1 MSELLNKNFVDFTG
15 GLNFTDSE
23 LNMRD
28 NYLVEARNVELV
40 YDSTIKKRN
49 GFKLVKS
56 LWSGPNSWQGN
67 TNILKDVRKAWV
79 WMSTGEV
86 GYVSKDS
93 ASMNTAISITQSDGT
108 TKTIYSERVPSQVYP
123 MAGDL
128 CYLDFGMTT
137 PYNDS
142 KGNQVVVVA
151 SVPSEEINEIFYFQL
166 HVIIVTNLGRVLSLD
181 DENNIEVIWDDA
193 IAKLNKSNIWNYPY
207 ERVFGAA
214 AGNLFILSN
223 GHDKPLQVNL
233 YPASETEYKCHYLLD
248 PATGSIEKTPKIYK
262 CRMVNHYLCASVMDS
277 NNIYISAK
285 DQPGLWSD
293 ANQTAEST
301 DQGALVMDIA
311 NVVGMPNQNVVDLA
325 TYKNLLCVITD
336 YHIVLLELDNYTE
349 STAWD
354 ETSGTN
360 VTKRNHTPQVN
371 MVVDNAGCATVGS
384 VQSTMKTLVFL
395 SVNGINNL
403 ERNAVSQNFIPVSL
417 SEKILPYIKTKLTDQ
432 VLADGVHSFVDRQ
445 KYVYGVK
452 FADDEVLCMS
462 FHPNITDPCYWI
474 WDNVK
479 QHSFTN
485 NVHGRLLAA
494 DKYGIYI
501 YSDDSEM
508 LSKDDFMVPETG
520 TVGKGT
526 FLMDV
531 ETPWLHFG
539 KPNNVKTMDYINV
552 VTDGTA
558 KFTVQATCDMVD
570 EWQLSIDMVGG
581 SLEGYGSG
589 DNPYYGGSLRSGTE
603 ELCDFPQVFM
613 YAKFRFSSVDEKPLR
628 IIRYGSFY
636 KIGGIRR

>member
-28 NYLVEARNVELV
+28 TYLVEARNVELV

-49 GFKLVKS
+49 GFKLVKNLTS
-56 LWSGPNSWQGN
+56 NL
-67 TNILKDVRKAWV
+67 AE
-79 WMSTGEV
+79 GE
-86 GYVSKDS
+86 S
-93 ASMNTAISITQSDGT
+93 IS
-108 TKTIYSERVPSQVYP
+108 
-123 MAGDL
+123 
-128 CYLDFGMTT
+128 
-137 PYNDS
+137 
-142 KGNQVVVVA
+142 
-151 SVPSEEINEIFYFQL
+151 EIFYFQL
-166 HVIIVTNLGRVLSLD
+166 HVIIVTDKGRVLTLD
-181 DENNIEVIWDDA
+181 DENNIAVIWDTD
-193 IAKLNKSNIWNYPY
+193 IATANKTTIWGHPA
-207 ERVFGAA
+207 ERVFGTA

-223 GHDKPLQVNL
+223 GYDKPLQVNL
-233 YPASETEYKCHYLLD
+233 YPASETESKCHYLLD
-248 PATGSIEKTPKIYK
+248 PANGSNAKVPVIYK

-311 NVVGMPNQNVVDLA
+311 NIVGMPNQNVVDLA

-336 YHIVLLELDNYTE
+336 YHIVLMELDNYTE

-354 ETSGTN
+354 EASSAN

-403 ERNAVSQNFIPVSL
+403 ERNSVSQNFIPVSL

-474 WDNVK
+474 WDNIRY
-479 QHSFTN
+479 HSFTN

-501 YSDDSEM
+501 YSDDSEGICSDDYIDNTRQA
-508 LSKDDFMVPETG
+508 LSG
-520 TVGKGT
+520 N

-628 IIRYGSFY
+628 IIRYGAFY

>member
-15 GLNFTDSE
+15 GLNYTDSE
-23 LNMRD
+23 LNMKD
-28 NYLVEARNVELV
+28 TYLVEARNVELV

-56 LWSGPNSWQGN
+56 LWSGSNRYN
-67 TNILKDVRKAWV
+67 TGILWDKRIKIAFL
-79 WMSTGEV
+79 STGEV
-86 GYVSKDS
+86 ATSTTGYGPWDILNPIGSTNRLARITPWDEDNLPEIGAKALVSLNPNTEYKDS
-93 ASMNTAISITQSDGT
+93 NGNTVTVIHS
-108 TKTIYSERVPSQVYP
+108 Y
-123 MAGDL
+123 
-128 CYLDFGMTT
+128 
-137 PYNDS
+137 
-142 KGNQVVVVA
+142 
-151 SVPSEEINEIFYFQL
+151 INETVQEIFYFQL
-166 HVIIVTNLGRVLSLD
+166 HVILVTITGRVLTLND
-181 DENNIEVIWDDA
+181 DNQVEVIWDDT
-193 IAKLNKSNIWNYPY
+193 IAKANKTNIWTHPY
-207 ERVFGAA
+207 ERVFGTA

-223 GHDKPLQVNL
+223 GYDKPLQVNL
-233 YPASETEYKCHYLLD
+233 YPASKSEYKCHYLVD
-248 PATGSIEKTPKIYK
+248 PATGSNAKVPVIYK
-262 CRMVNHYLCASVMDS
+262 CRMVNHYLCASILDS

-311 NVVGMPNQNVVDLA
+311 NIVGVPNQNVVDLA

-349 STAWD
+349 STAWNN
-354 ETSGTN
+354 TSNTN

-417 SEKILPYIKTKLTDQ
+417 SEKILPYIKTKLTEQ

-462 FHPNITDPCYWI
+462 FHPNISNPCYWI
-474 WDNVK
+474 WDNVRYR
-479 QHSFTN
+479 SFTN
-485 NVHGRLLAA
+485 NVHGRLLAT
-494 DKYGIYI
+494 DGYGVFIYT
-501 YSDDSEM
+501 DDSEGYC
-508 LSKDDFMVPETG
+508 KDDHIYPGDGSKLRGLYT
-520 TVGKGT
+520 
-526 FLMDV
+526 MDV

-552 VTDGTA
+552 VADGTA

-581 SLEGYGSG
+581 SLDGYGSG
-589 DNPYYGGSLRSGTE
+589 NNPYYGGGLRSGTE

-613 YAKFRFSSVDEKPLR
+613 YAKFRFSSVNEKPLR
-628 IIRYGSFY
+628 IIRYGAFY
-636 KIGGIRR
+636 KVGGIRR

>member
-15 GLNFTDSE
+15 GLNYTDSE

-28 NYLVEARNVELV
+28 TYFVEARNVELV

-49 GFKLVKS
+49 GFKLVKNLTS
-56 LWSGPNSWQGN
+56 NL
-67 TNILKDVRKAWV
+67 AE
-79 WMSTGEV
+79 GE
-86 GYVSKDS
+86 S
-93 ASMNTAISITQSDGT
+93 
-108 TKTIYSERVPSQVYP
+108 
-123 MAGDL
+123 
-128 CYLDFGMTT
+128 
-137 PYNDS
+137 
-142 KGNQVVVVA
+142 
-151 SVPSEEINEIFYFQL
+151 INEIFYFQL
-166 HVIIVTNLGRVLSLD
+166 HVIIVTDKGRVLTLD
-181 DENNIEVIWDDA
+181 DNNNVIVIWDTA
-193 IAKLNKSNIWNYPY
+193 VAERNKTTIWGHPA
-207 ERVFGAA
+207 ERVFGTA

-223 GHDKPLQVNL
+223 GYDKPLQVNL
-233 YPASETEYKCHYLLD
+233 YPASETEYKCHYLVD
-248 PATGSIEKTPKIYK
+248 PADGSNAKVPVIYK

-311 NVVGMPNQNVVDLA
+311 NIVGMPNQNVVDLA

-403 ERNAVSQNFIPVSL
+403 ERNSVSQNFIPVSL

-474 WDNVK
+474 WDNIRY
-479 QHSFTN
+479 HSFTN

-501 YSDDSEM
+501 YSDDSEGICYDDYIDNTRQA
-508 LSKDDFMVPETG
+508 LSSN
-520 TVGKGT
+520 

-570 EWQLSIDMVGG
+570 DWQLSIDMVGG

-589 DNPYYGGSLRSGTE
+589 QNPYYGGSLRSGTE

-628 IIRYGSFY
+628 IIRYGAFY

>member
-15 GLNFTDSE
+15 GLNYTDSE
-23 LNMRD
+23 LNMKD
-28 NYLVEARNVELV
+28 TYLVEARNVELV
-40 YDSTIKKRN
+40 YDPTIKKRN
-49 GFKLVKS
+49 GFKLVKNLTS
-56 LWSGPNSWQGN
+56 NL
-67 TNILKDVRKAWV
+67 AE
-79 WMSTGEV
+79 GE
-86 GYVSKDS
+86 S
-93 ASMNTAISITQSDGT
+93 
-108 TKTIYSERVPSQVYP
+108 
-123 MAGDL
+123 
-128 CYLDFGMTT
+128 
-137 PYNDS
+137 
-142 KGNQVVVVA
+142 
-151 SVPSEEINEIFYFQL
+151 INEIFYFQL
-166 HVIIVTNLGRVLSLD
+166 HVIIVTDKGRVLTLD
-181 DENNIEVIWDDA
+181 DKNNVVVIWDTN
-193 IAKLNKSNIWNYPY
+193 IATLNKTTIWGHPA
-207 ERVFGAA
+207 ERVFGTA

-223 GHDKPLQVNL
+223 GYDKPLQVNL
-233 YPASETEYKCHYLLD
+233 YPASETEYKCHYLID
-248 PATGSIEKTPKIYK
+248 PATGSYDRVPVIYK

-311 NVVGMPNQNVVDLA
+311 NIVGMPNQNVVDLA
-325 TYKNLLCVITD
+325 TYKNLLCIITD

-354 ETSGTN
+354 DTSGTN

-403 ERNAVSQNFIPVSL
+403 ERNAISQNFIPVSL

-474 WDNVK
+474 WDNIRY
-479 QHSFTN
+479 HSFTN

-494 DKYGIYI
+494 DKYGVYI
-501 YSDDSEM
+501 YSDDSEGICYDDYIDNTRQA
-508 LSKDDFMVPETG
+508 LSSN
-520 TVGKGT
+520 

-552 VTDGTA
+552 VTDGTS

-581 SLEGYGSG
+581 SLKGYGSG

-613 YAKFRFSSVDEKPLR
+613 YAKFRFSSTDEKPLR
-628 IIRYGSFY
+628 IIRYGAFY

>member
-15 GLNFTDSE
+15 GLNYTDSE
-23 LNMRD
+23 LNMKD
-28 NYLVEARNVELV
+28 TYLVEARNVELV

-49 GFKLVKS
+49 GFKLVKNLTSS
-56 LWSGPNSWQGN
+56 L
-67 TNILKDVRKAWV
+67 TE
-79 WMSTGEV
+79 GE
-86 GYVSKDS
+86 S
-93 ASMNTAISITQSDGT
+93 IS
-108 TKTIYSERVPSQVYP
+108 
-123 MAGDL
+123 
-128 CYLDFGMTT
+128 
-137 PYNDS
+137 
-142 KGNQVVVVA
+142 
-151 SVPSEEINEIFYFQL
+151 EIFYFQL
-166 HVIIVTNLGRVLSLD
+166 HVIIVTDKGRVLTLD
-181 DENNIEVIWDDA
+181 DENNIVVIWDTA
-193 IAKLNKSNIWNYPY
+193 IATANNTTIWGHPT
-207 ERVFGAA
+207 ERVFGTA

-223 GHDKPLQVNL
+223 GYDKPLQVNL
-233 YPASETEYKCHYLLD
+233 YPASETEYKCHYLVD
-248 PATGSIEKTPKIYK
+248 PATGSNAKVPVIYK
-262 CRMVNHYLCASVMDS
+262 CRMVNHYLCASIIDS

-311 NVVGMPNQNVVDLA
+311 NIVGVPNQNVVDLA

-354 ETSGTN
+354 DASSTN

-474 WDNVK
+474 WDNIRY
-479 QHSFTN
+479 HSFTN

-494 DKYGIYI
+494 DKYGVYI
-501 YSDDSEM
+501 YSDDSEGICYDDYIDNTRQAVS
-508 LSKDDFMVPETG
+508 SK
-520 TVGKGT
+520 

-581 SLEGYGSG
+581 SLDGYGSG
-589 DNPYYGGSLRSGTE
+589 DNPYYGGGLRSGTE

-628 IIRYGSFY
+628 IIRYGAFY
-636 KIGGIRR
+636 KVGGIRR

>member
-15 GLNFTDSE
+15 GLDFTDSE
-23 LNMRD
+23 LNMQD
-28 NYLVEARNVELV
+28 SYLVEARNVELV

-56 LWSGPNSWQGN
+56 LWTGPNSWRGN
-67 TNILKDVRKAWV
+67 TNILRDIGKAWV
-79 WMSTGEV
+79 WLSTGEL
-86 GYVSKDS
+86 GYVTKSLS
-93 ASMNTAISITQSDGT
+93 SMNTTIEIAQSDGS
-108 TKTIYSERVPSQVYP
+108 TKRVYSERIPEHVYP

-128 CYLDFGMTT
+128 CYLDWGMGT

-142 KGNQVVVVA
+142 KGKQVVVIA
-151 SVPSEEINEIFYFQL
+151 SIASEEINEIFYFQL
-166 HVIIVTNLGRVLSLD
+166 HIIIVTNLGRVLALD
-181 DENNIEVIWDDA
+181 SENNITVLWDDT
-193 IAKLNKSNIWNYPY
+193 IATANKTTVWTHPY
-207 ERVFGAA
+207 ERVFGTT
-214 AGNLFILSN
+214 AGNVFVLSN
-223 GHDKPLQVNL
+223 GYDKPLQVNL
-233 YPASETEYKCHYLLD
+233 YPASESESKCHYLLD
-248 PATGSIEKTPKIYK
+248 PATGSNAKIPIIYK
-262 CRMVNHYLCASVMDS
+262 CRMVNHYLCASVLDS

-301 DQGALVMDIA
+301 DQGALVMDIS
-311 NVVGMPNQNVVDLA
+311 NIVGIPNQNVVDVA

-336 YHIVLLELDNYTE
+336 YHIVLLELDSYTE
-349 STAWD
+349 STVWD
-354 ETSGTN
+354 DTAKSN

-403 ERNAVSQNFIPVSL
+403 ERNAVSQNFVPVSL
-417 SEKILPYIKTKLTDQ
+417 SEKILPYIKKKLTDE
-432 VLADGVHSFVDRQ
+432 VLANGVHSFVDRQ

-474 WDNVK
+474 WDNISY
-479 QHSFTN
+479 HSFTN

-494 DKYGIYI
+494 DKYGVYI
-501 YSDDSEM
+501 YTDDSE
-508 LSKDDFMVPETG
+508 LRSKDDFIVPSTG
-520 TVGKGT
+520 SVGVGT

-558 KFTVQATCDMVD
+558 KFTTYATCDMVD
-570 EWQLSIDMVGG
+570 DWQLQIDMVGG
-581 SLEGYGSG
+581 GLDGYGSG
-589 DNPYYGGSLRSGTE
+589 DNPYYGGGLRTGTE

-613 YAKFRFSSVDEKPLR
+613 YAKFRFSSVDDKPLR
-628 IIRYGSFY
+628 IIRYGAFY
-636 KIGGIRR
+636 KVGGIRR

>member
-15 GLNFTDSE
+15 GLNYTDSE
-23 LNMRD
+23 LNMKD

-49 GFKLVKS
+49 GFKLVKNLTSS
-56 LWSGPNSWQGN
+56 L
-67 TNILKDVRKAWV
+67 TE
-79 WMSTGEV
+79 GE
-86 GYVSKDS
+86 S
-93 ASMNTAISITQSDGT
+93 IS
-108 TKTIYSERVPSQVYP
+108 
-123 MAGDL
+123 
-128 CYLDFGMTT
+128 
-137 PYNDS
+137 
-142 KGNQVVVVA
+142 
-151 SVPSEEINEIFYFQL
+151 EIFYFQL
-166 HVIIVTNLGRVLSLD
+166 HVIIVTDKGRVLTLD
-181 DENNIEVIWDDA
+181 DDNQVEVIWDTA
-193 IAKLNKSNIWNYPY
+193 IATANKTTIWGHPA
-207 ERVFGAA
+207 ERVFGTA

-223 GHDKPLQVNL
+223 GYDKPLQVNL
-233 YPASETEYKCHYLLD
+233 YPASETEYKCHYLID
-248 PATGSIEKTPKIYK
+248 PATGSNAKVPVIYK
-262 CRMVNHYLCASVMDS
+262 CRMVNHYLCASILDS

-301 DQGALVMDIA
+301 DQGALVTDIS
-311 NVVGMPNQNVVDLA
+311 NIVGVPNQNVVDLA

-354 ETSGTN
+354 EASSAN

-462 FHPNITDPCYWI
+462 FHPNIADPCYWI
-474 WDNVK
+474 WDNIRY
-479 QHSFTN
+479 HSFTN

-501 YSDDSEM
+501 YSDDSEGICYDDYIDNTRQA
-508 LSKDDFMVPETG
+508 LSSK
-520 TVGKGT
+520 

-558 KFTVQATCDMVD
+558 KFTVQATCDMVE

-581 SLEGYGSG
+581 SLDGYGSG
-589 DNPYYGGSLRSGTE
+589 DNPYYGGGLRSGTE

-613 YAKFRFSSVDEKPLR
+613 YAKFRFSSADEKPLR

>member
-15 GLNFTDSE
+15 GLNYTDSE

-28 NYLVEARNVELV
+28 TYFVEARNVELV

-49 GFKLVKS
+49 GFKLVKNLTS
-56 LWSGPNSWQGN
+56 NLAQGE
-67 TNILKDVRKAWV
+67 A
-79 WMSTGEV
+79 
-86 GYVSKDS
+86 
-93 ASMNTAISITQSDGT
+93 
-108 TKTIYSERVPSQVYP
+108 
-123 MAGDL
+123 
-128 CYLDFGMTT
+128 
-137 PYNDS
+137 
-142 KGNQVVVVA
+142 
-151 SVPSEEINEIFYFQL
+151 INEIFYFQL
-166 HVIIVTNLGRVLSLD
+166 HVIIVTDKGRVLTLD
-181 DENNIEVIWDDA
+181 DGNNVAVIWDTS
-193 IAKLNKSNIWNYPY
+193 IATANKTTIWGHPA
-207 ERVFGAA
+207 ERVFGTA

-223 GHDKPLQVNL
+223 GYDKPLQINL
-233 YPASETEYKCHYLLD
+233 YPASETESKCHYLLD
-248 PATGSIEKTPKIYK
+248 PATGSNSKVPVIYK
-262 CRMVNHYLCASVMDS
+262 CRMVNHYLCASVIDS

-354 ETSGTN
+354 EASSTN

-474 WDNVK
+474 WDNIRY
-479 QHSFTN
+479 HSFTN

-501 YSDDSEM
+501 YSDDSEGICYDDYIDNTRQA
-508 LSKDDFMVPETG
+508 LSSK
-520 TVGKGT
+520 

>member
-49 GFKLVKS
+49 GFKLVKNLTS
-56 LWSGPNSWQGN
+56 NL
-67 TNILKDVRKAWV
+67 AE
-79 WMSTGEV
+79 GE
-86 GYVSKDS
+86 S
-93 ASMNTAISITQSDGT
+93 
-108 TKTIYSERVPSQVYP
+108 
-123 MAGDL
+123 
-128 CYLDFGMTT
+128 
-137 PYNDS
+137 
-142 KGNQVVVVA
+142 
-151 SVPSEEINEIFYFQL
+151 INEIFYFQL
-166 HVIIVTNLGRVLSLD
+166 HVIIVTDKGRVLTLD
-181 DENNIEVIWDDA
+181 DANNVIVIWDTN
-193 IAKLNKSNIWNYPY
+193 IATLNKTTIWGHPA
-207 ERVFGAA
+207 ERVFGTA

-223 GHDKPLQVNL
+223 GYDKPLQVNL
-233 YPASETEYKCHYLLD
+233 YPASETEYKCHYLVD
-248 PATGSIEKTPKIYK
+248 PATGSNAKVPVIYK

-354 ETSGTN
+354 EASSAN

-474 WDNVK
+474 WDNIRY
-479 QHSFTN
+479 HSFTN

-501 YSDDSEM
+501 YSDDSEGICYDDYIDNTRQA
-508 LSKDDFMVPETG
+508 LSSN
-520 TVGKGT
+520 

-581 SLEGYGSG
+581 SLDGYGSG
-589 DNPYYGGSLRSGTE
+589 QNPYYGGSLRSGTE

-613 YAKFRFSSVDEKPLR
+613 YAKFRFSSTDEKPLR

>member
-15 GLNFTDSE
+15 GLNYTDSE
-23 LNMRD
+23 LNMKD

-56 LWSGPNSWQGN
+56 LWSGNNRYN
-67 TNILKDVRKAWV
+67 TGILWDKDIKIAFL
-79 WMSTGEV
+79 STGEIATSTT
-86 GYVSKDS
+86 GYGSWDILNPIGS
-93 ASMNTAISITQSDGT
+93 
-108 TKTIYSERVPSQVYP
+108 TKTLARI
-123 MAGDL
+123 
-128 CYLDFGMTT
+128 T
-137 PYNDS
+137 PWNENNLPEVGAKALVSLNPNTEYKDS
-142 KGNQVVVVA
+142 KGNTVTVIRSYMNETVQ
-151 SVPSEEINEIFYFQL
+151 EIFYFQL
-166 HVIIVTNLGRVLSLD
+166 HVILVTITGRVLALD
-181 DENNIEVIWDDA
+181 DENQVEVIWDSD
-193 IAKLNKSNIWNYPY
+193 IAKANKTNIWTHPY
-207 ERVFGAA
+207 ERVFGTA

-223 GHDKPLQVNL
+223 GYDKPLQVNL
-233 YPASETEYKCHYLLD
+233 YPASETEYKCHYLVD
-248 PATGSIEKTPKIYK
+248 PADGSNAKVPVIYK
-262 CRMVNHYLCASVMDS
+262 CRMVNHYLCASVLDS

-311 NVVGMPNQNVVDLA
+311 NIVGMPNQNVVDLA

-354 ETSGTN
+354 ETSSTN

-474 WDNVK
+474 WDNIRYR
-479 QHSFTN
+479 SFTN
-485 NVHGRLLAA
+485 NVHGRLLAT
-494 DKYGIYI
+494 DGYGVFIYT
-501 YSDDSEM
+501 DDSEGYCR
-508 LSKDDFMVPETG
+508 DDYIYPGDGSTLKALY
-520 TVGKGT
+520 T
-526 FLMDV
+526 MDV

>member
-15 GLNFTDSE
+15 GLNYTDSE

-28 NYLVEARNVELV
+28 TYLVEARNVELV

-49 GFKLVKS
+49 GFKLVKNLTS
-56 LWSGPNSWQGN
+56 NL
-67 TNILKDVRKAWV
+67 AE
-79 WMSTGEV
+79 GE
-86 GYVSKDS
+86 S
-93 ASMNTAISITQSDGT
+93 
-108 TKTIYSERVPSQVYP
+108 
-123 MAGDL
+123 
-128 CYLDFGMTT
+128 
-137 PYNDS
+137 
-142 KGNQVVVVA
+142 
-151 SVPSEEINEIFYFQL
+151 INEIFYFQL
-166 HVIIVTNLGRVLSLD
+166 HVIIVTDKGRVLTLD
-181 DENNIEVIWDDA
+181 DGNNVAVIWDTT
-193 IAKLNKSNIWNYPY
+193 IATANKTTIWGHPT
-207 ERVFGAA
+207 ERVFGTA

-223 GHDKPLQVNL
+223 GYDKPLQVNL
-233 YPASETEYKCHYLLD
+233 YPASETESKCHYLLD
-248 PATGSIEKTPKIYK
+248 PANGSNAKVPVIYK

-311 NVVGMPNQNVVDLA
+311 NIVGMPNQNVVDLA

-336 YHIVLLELDNYTE
+336 YHIVLMELDNYTE

-354 ETSGTN
+354 EASSAN

-403 ERNAVSQNFIPVSL
+403 ERNSVSQNFIPVSL

-474 WDNVK
+474 WDNIRY
-479 QHSFTN
+479 HSFTN

-501 YSDDSEM
+501 YSDDSEGICCDDYIDNTRQA
-508 LSKDDFMVPETG
+508 LSSN
-520 TVGKGT
+520 

-570 EWQLSIDMVGG
+570 DWQLSIDMVGG

-589 DNPYYGGSLRSGTE
+589 QNPYYGGSLRSGTE

-613 YAKFRFSSVDEKPLR
+613 YAKFRFSSTDERPLR
-628 IIRYGSFY
+628 IIRYGAFY

>member
-23 LNMRD
+23 LNMKD

-49 GFKLVKS
+49 GFKLVKNLTS
-56 LWSGPNSWQGN
+56 NL
-67 TNILKDVRKAWV
+67 AE
-79 WMSTGEV
+79 GE
-86 GYVSKDS
+86 S
-93 ASMNTAISITQSDGT
+93 
-108 TKTIYSERVPSQVYP
+108 
-123 MAGDL
+123 
-128 CYLDFGMTT
+128 
-137 PYNDS
+137 
-142 KGNQVVVVA
+142 
-151 SVPSEEINEIFYFQL
+151 INEIFYFQL
-166 HVIIVTNLGRVLSLD
+166 HVIIVTNKGRVLTLD
-181 DENNIEVIWDDA
+181 DKNNVAVIWDTT
-193 IAKLNKSNIWNYPY
+193 IATANKTTIWGHPA
-207 ERVFGAA
+207 ERVFGTA

-223 GHDKPLQVNL
+223 GYDKPLQVNL
-233 YPASETEYKCHYLLD
+233 YPASETEYKCHYLVD
-248 PATGSIEKTPKIYK
+248 PADGSNAKVPVIYK

-474 WDNVK
+474 WDNIK
-479 QHSFTN
+479 CHSFTN

-501 YSDDSEM
+501 YSDDSEGICYDDYIDNTRQA
-508 LSKDDFMVPETG
+508 LSSN
-520 TVGKGT
+520 

-603 ELCDFPQVFM
+603 ELLDFPQVFM

>member
-28 NYLVEARNVELV
+28 TYLVEARNVELV

-49 GFKLVKS
+49 GFKLVKNLTS
-56 LWSGPNSWQGN
+56 NL
-67 TNILKDVRKAWV
+67 AE
-79 WMSTGEV
+79 GE
-86 GYVSKDS
+86 S
-93 ASMNTAISITQSDGT
+93 
-108 TKTIYSERVPSQVYP
+108 
-123 MAGDL
+123 
-128 CYLDFGMTT
+128 
-137 PYNDS
+137 
-142 KGNQVVVVA
+142 
-151 SVPSEEINEIFYFQL
+151 INEIFYFQL
-166 HVIIVTNLGRVLSLD
+166 HVIIVTDKGRVLTLD
-181 DENNIEVIWDDA
+181 DKNNVAVIWDTTIATANKTA
-193 IAKLNKSNIWNYPY
+193 IWGHPA
-207 ERVFGAA
+207 ERVFGTA

-223 GHDKPLQVNL
+223 GYDKPLQVNL
-233 YPASETEYKCHYLLD
+233 YPASETESKCHYLLD
-248 PATGSIEKTPKIYK
+248 PANGSNAKVPVIYK
-262 CRMVNHYLCASVMDS
+262 CRMVNHYLCASVLDS

-311 NVVGMPNQNVVDLA
+311 NIVGMPNQNVVDLA

-354 ETSGTN
+354 ETSSTN

-474 WDNVK
+474 WDNIRY
-479 QHSFTN
+479 HSFTN

-501 YSDDSEM
+501 YSDDSEGICYDDYIDNTRQA
-508 LSKDDFMVPETG
+508 LSSN
-520 TVGKGT
+520 

-531 ETPWLHFG
+531 ETPWLHFS

-570 EWQLSIDMVGG
+570 DWQLSIDMVGG

-589 DNPYYGGSLRSGTE
+589 QNPYYGGSLRSGTE

-613 YAKFRFSSVDEKPLR
+613 YAKFRFSSVDERPLR
-628 IIRYGSFY
+628 IIRYGAFY

>member
-15 GLNFTDSE
+15 GLNYTDSE

-49 GFKLVKS
+49 GFKLVKNLTSS
-56 LWSGPNSWQGN
+56 L
-67 TNILKDVRKAWV
+67 VE
-79 WMSTGEV
+79 GE
-86 GYVSKDS
+86 S
-93 ASMNTAISITQSDGT
+93 IS
-108 TKTIYSERVPSQVYP
+108 EV
-123 MAGDL
+123 
-128 CYLDFGMTT
+128 
-137 PYNDS
+137 
-142 KGNQVVVVA
+142 
-151 SVPSEEINEIFYFQL
+151 FYFQL
-166 HVIIVTNLGRVLSLD
+166 HVIIVTDNGRVLTLD
-181 DENNIEVIWDDA
+181 DENNVAVIWDTA
-193 IAKLNKSNIWNYPY
+193 IATANKTTIWGHPA

-223 GHDKPLQVNL
+223 GYDKPLQVNL
-233 YPASETEYKCHYLLD
+233 YPASETEYKCHYLID
-248 PATGSIEKTPKIYK
+248 PATGSNAKVPVIYK
-262 CRMVNHYLCASVMDS
+262 CRMVNHYLCASILDS
-277 NNIYISAK
+277 NSIYISAK

-311 NVVGMPNQNVVDLA
+311 NIVGVPNQNVVDLA

-354 ETSGTN
+354 EASSAN

-462 FHPNITDPCYWI
+462 FHPNIADPCYWI
-474 WDNVK
+474 WDNIRY
-479 QHSFTN
+479 HSFTN

-501 YSDDSEM
+501 YSDDSEGICYDDYIDNTRQS
-508 LSKDDFMVPETG
+508 LSSK
-520 TVGKGT
+520 

-581 SLEGYGSG
+581 SLDGYGSG
-589 DNPYYGGSLRSGTE
+589 DNPYYGGGLRSGTE

-613 YAKFRFSSVDEKPLR
+613 YAKFRFSSADERPLR

-636 KIGGIRR
+636 KVGGIRR

>member
-28 NYLVEARNVELV
+28 TYFVEARNVELV
-40 YDSTIKKRN
+40 YDSAIKKRN
-49 GFKLVKS
+49 GFKLVKNLTS
-56 LWSGPNSWQGN
+56 NL
-67 TNILKDVRKAWV
+67 AE
-79 WMSTGEV
+79 GE
-86 GYVSKDS
+86 S
-93 ASMNTAISITQSDGT
+93 
-108 TKTIYSERVPSQVYP
+108 
-123 MAGDL
+123 
-128 CYLDFGMTT
+128 
-137 PYNDS
+137 
-142 KGNQVVVVA
+142 
-151 SVPSEEINEIFYFQL
+151 INEIFYFQL
-166 HVIIVTNLGRVLSLD
+166 HVIIVTDKGRVLTLD
-181 DENNIEVIWDDA
+181 DKNNVAVIWDTT
-193 IAKLNKSNIWNYPY
+193 IATANKTTIWGHPA
-207 ERVFGAA
+207 ERVFGTA

-223 GHDKPLQVNL
+223 GYDKPLQVNL
-233 YPASETEYKCHYLLD
+233 YPASETEYKCHYLVD
-248 PATGSIEKTPKIYK
+248 PADGSNAKVPVIYK

-311 NVVGMPNQNVVDLA
+311 NIVGMPNQNVVDLA

-403 ERNAVSQNFIPVSL
+403 ERNSVSQNFIPVSL

-474 WDNVK
+474 WDNIRY
-479 QHSFTN
+479 HSFTN

-501 YSDDSEM
+501 YSDDSEGICYDDYIDNTRQA
-508 LSKDDFMVPETG
+508 LSSN
-520 TVGKGT
+520 

-570 EWQLSIDMVGG
+570 DWQLSIDMVGG

-589 DNPYYGGSLRSGTE
+589 NNPYYGGSLRSGTE

-613 YAKFRFSSVDEKPLR
+613 YAKFRFSSVDERPLR
-628 IIRYGSFY
+628 IIRYGAFY

>member
-56 LWSGPNSWQGN
+56 LVTLAASP
-67 TNILKDVRKAWV
+67 
-79 WMSTGEV
+79 GE
-86 GYVSKDS
+86 DS
-93 ASMNTAISITQSDGT
+93 PLEPQNTAFVYLSNGEKGKIYNFEKAHAYILENGT
-108 TKTIYSERVPSQVYP
+108 YSKNIYTPSGRYP
-123 MAGDL
+123 AEGDL
-128 CYLDFGMTT
+128 CYT
-137 PYNDS
+137 DS
-142 KGNQVVVVA
+142 SRNTVYKDSAGKNVKVVKFIQN
-151 SVPSEEINEIFYFQL
+151 EKINEIFYFQL
-166 HVIIVTNLGRVLSLD
+166 HVIIVTNLGKVITLD
-181 DENNIEVIWDDA
+181 DNNNTEVIWNDA
-193 IAKLNKSNIWNYPY
+193 IATANKTNVWVYPY
-207 ERVFGAA
+207 ERVFGTA

-233 YPASETEYKCHYLLD
+233 YPASASESKCHYLLD
-248 PATGSIEKTPKIYK
+248 PANGSNAKVPVIYK
-262 CRMVNHYLCASVMDS
+262 CRMVNHYLCASVLDS

-311 NVVGMPNQNVVDLA
+311 NVVGMPNQNIVDLA

-354 ETSGTN
+354 ETSSAN

-462 FHPNITDPCYWI
+462 FHPNISDPCYWI
-474 WDNVK
+474 WDGLNYK
-479 QHSFTN
+479 SFTN

-494 DKYGIYI
+494 DDYGIFI
-501 YSDDSEM
+501 YSDDSEGFCVDEYVDATNAKK
-508 LSKDDFMVPETG
+508 LTKNY
-520 TVGKGT
+520 
-526 FLMDV
+526 LMDV

-613 YAKFRFSSVDEKPLR
+613 YAKFRFSSTDEKPLR

>member
-23 LNMRD
+23 LNMKD
-28 NYLVEARNVELV
+28 TYLVEARNVELV

-49 GFKLVKS
+49 GFKLVKNLTS
-56 LWSGPNSWQGN
+56 NL
-67 TNILKDVRKAWV
+67 TE
-79 WMSTGEV
+79 GE
-86 GYVSKDS
+86 S
-93 ASMNTAISITQSDGT
+93 
-108 TKTIYSERVPSQVYP
+108 
-123 MAGDL
+123 
-128 CYLDFGMTT
+128 
-137 PYNDS
+137 
-142 KGNQVVVVA
+142 
-151 SVPSEEINEIFYFQL
+151 INEIFYFQL
-166 HVIIVTNLGRVLSLD
+166 HVIIVTDKGRVLTLD
-181 DENNIEVIWDDA
+181 DGNNVAVIWDTT
-193 IAKLNKSNIWNYPY
+193 IATANKTTIWGHPA
-207 ERVFGAA
+207 ERVFGTA

-223 GHDKPLQVNL
+223 GYDKPLQVNL
-233 YPASETEYKCHYLLD
+233 YPASETEYKCHYLID
-248 PATGSIEKTPKIYK
+248 PANGSNAKVPVIYK
-262 CRMVNHYLCASVMDS
+262 CRMVNHYLCASVLDS

-311 NVVGMPNQNVVDLA
+311 NIVGMPNQNVVDLA

-474 WDNVK
+474 WDNIRY
-479 QHSFTN
+479 HSFTN

-501 YSDDSEM
+501 YSDDSEGICYDDYIDNTRQA
-508 LSKDDFMVPETG
+508 LSSQ
-520 TVGKGT
+520 

>member
-28 NYLVEARNVELV
+28 TYLVEARNVELV

-49 GFKLVKS
+49 GFKLVKNLTS
-56 LWSGPNSWQGN
+56 NL
-67 TNILKDVRKAWV
+67 AE
-79 WMSTGEV
+79 GE
-86 GYVSKDS
+86 S
-93 ASMNTAISITQSDGT
+93 
-108 TKTIYSERVPSQVYP
+108 
-123 MAGDL
+123 
-128 CYLDFGMTT
+128 
-137 PYNDS
+137 
-142 KGNQVVVVA
+142 
-151 SVPSEEINEIFYFQL
+151 INEIFYFQL
-166 HVIIVTNLGRVLSLD
+166 HVIIVTDKGRVLTLD
-181 DENNIEVIWDDA
+181 DQNNVAVIWDTD
-193 IAKLNKSNIWNYPY
+193 IATANKTTIWGHPA
-207 ERVFGAA
+207 ERVFGTA

-223 GHDKPLQVNL
+223 GYDKPLQVNL
-233 YPASETEYKCHYLLD
+233 YPASETESKCHYLLD
-248 PATGSIEKTPKIYK
+248 PANGSNAKVPVIYK

-311 NVVGMPNQNVVDLA
+311 NIVGMPNQNVVDLA

-336 YHIVLLELDNYTE
+336 YHIVLLELDTYTE

-462 FHPNITDPCYWI
+462 FHPNISDPCYWI
-474 WDNVK
+474 WDNIRY
-479 QHSFTN
+479 HSFTN

-501 YSDDSEM
+501 YSDDSEGICSDDYIDNTRQA
-508 LSKDDFMVPETG
+508 LSG
-520 TVGKGT
+520 N

-570 EWQLSIDMVGG
+570 DWQLSIDMVGG
-581 SLEGYGSG
+581 SLKGYGSG

-613 YAKFRFSSVDEKPLR
+613 YAKFRFSSADGKPLR

>member
-15 GLNFTDSE
+15 GLNYTDSE
-23 LNMRD
+23 LNMKD
-28 NYLVEARNVELV
+28 TYLVEARNVELV

-49 GFKLVKS
+49 GFKLVKNMTS
-56 LWSGPNSWQGN
+56 NL
-67 TNILKDVRKAWV
+67 AE
-79 WMSTGEV
+79 GE
-86 GYVSKDS
+86 S
-93 ASMNTAISITQSDGT
+93 
-108 TKTIYSERVPSQVYP
+108 
-123 MAGDL
+123 
-128 CYLDFGMTT
+128 
-137 PYNDS
+137 
-142 KGNQVVVVA
+142 
-151 SVPSEEINEIFYFQL
+151 INEIFYFQL
-166 HVIIVTNLGRVLSLD
+166 HAIIVTDKGRVLTLD
-181 DENNIEVIWDDA
+181 DKNSVAVIWDTN
-193 IAKLNKSNIWNYPY
+193 IATLNKTTIWGHPA
-207 ERVFGAA
+207 ERVFGTA

-223 GHDKPLQVNL
+223 GYDKPLQVNL
-233 YPASETEYKCHYLLD
+233 YPASETEYKCHYLVD
-248 PATGSIEKTPKIYK
+248 PADGSNAKVPVIYK

-311 NVVGMPNQNVVDLA
+311 NIVGMPNQNVVDLA

-354 ETSGTN
+354 DTSGTN

-474 WDNVK
+474 WDNIRY
-479 QHSFTN
+479 HSFTN

-494 DKYGIYI
+494 DKYGVYI
-501 YSDDSEM
+501 YSDDSEGICYDDYIDNTRQA
-508 LSKDDFMVPETG
+508 LSSN
-520 TVGKGT
+520 

-581 SLEGYGSG
+581 SLKGYGSG

-613 YAKFRFSSVDEKPLR
+613 YAKFRFSSTDEKPLR
-628 IIRYGSFY
+628 IIRYGAFY

>member
-23 LNMRD
+23 LNMKD

-56 LWSGPNSWQGN
+56 LVTLAVSP
-67 TNILKDVRKAWV
+67 
-79 WMSTGEV
+79 GE
-86 GYVSKDS
+86 DS
-93 ASMNTAISITQSDGT
+93 PFEPQNTAFVYLSNGEKGKIYNFEKAHAYVLENGT
-108 TKTIYSERVPSQVYP
+108 YSKNIYTPSGRYP
-123 MAGDL
+123 EEGDL
-128 CYLDFGMTT
+128 CYT
-137 PYNDS
+137 DS
-142 KGNQVVVVA
+142 SRNTVYKDSAGKNVKVVKFIQN
-151 SVPSEEINEIFYFQL
+151 EKINEIFYFQL
-166 HVIIVTNLGRVLSLD
+166 HVIIVTNLGKVITLD
-181 DENNIEVIWDDA
+181 DNNNTEVIWNDA
-193 IAKLNKSNIWNYPY
+193 IAVQNKTNVWVYPY
-207 ERVFGAA
+207 ERVFGTA

-223 GHDKPLQVNL
+223 GYDKPLQVNL
-233 YPASETEYKCHYLLD
+233 YPASSSESKCHYLLD
-248 PATGSIEKTPKIYK
+248 PANGSNAKVPVIYK
-262 CRMVNHYLCASVMDS
+262 CRMVNHYLCASVLDS

-311 NVVGMPNQNVVDLA
+311 NIVGMPNQNVVDLA

-462 FHPNITDPCYWI
+462 FHPNISDPCYWI
-474 WDNVK
+474 WDGLNYK
-479 QHSFTN
+479 SFTN

-494 DKYGIYI
+494 DDYGIFI
-501 YSDDSEM
+501 YSDDSEGFCVDEYVDATNAKK
-508 LSKDDFMVPETG
+508 LTKNY
-520 TVGKGT
+520 
-526 FLMDV
+526 LMDV

-539 KPNNVKTMDYINV
+539 KPNNVKTMD
-552 VTDGTA
+552 
-558 KFTVQATCDMVD
+558 
-570 EWQLSIDMVGG
+570 
-581 SLEGYGSG
+581 
-589 DNPYYGGSLRSGTE
+589 
-603 ELCDFPQVFM
+603 
-613 YAKFRFSSVDEKPLR
+613 
-628 IIRYGSFY
+628 
-636 KIGGIRR
+636 

>member
-15 GLNFTDSE
+15 GLNYTDSE

-49 GFKLVKS
+49 GFKLVKNLTS
-56 LWSGPNSWQGN
+56 NL
-67 TNILKDVRKAWV
+67 AE
-79 WMSTGEV
+79 GE
-86 GYVSKDS
+86 S
-93 ASMNTAISITQSDGT
+93 IS
-108 TKTIYSERVPSQVYP
+108 
-123 MAGDL
+123 
-128 CYLDFGMTT
+128 
-137 PYNDS
+137 
-142 KGNQVVVVA
+142 
-151 SVPSEEINEIFYFQL
+151 EIFYFQL
-166 HVIIVTNLGRVLSLD
+166 HVIIVTDKGRVLTLD
-181 DENNIEVIWDDA
+181 DANQVAVIWDTSVA
-193 IAKLNKSNIWNYPY
+193 TANKTTIWAHPA
-207 ERVFGAA
+207 ERVFGTA

-223 GHDKPLQVNL
+223 GYDKPLQVNL
-233 YPASETEYKCHYLLD
+233 YPASETESKCHYLLD
-248 PATGSIEKTPKIYK
+248 PANGSNAKVPVIYK

-354 ETSGTN
+354 EASSAN

-474 WDNVK
+474 WDNIRY
-479 QHSFTN
+479 HSFTN

-501 YSDDSEM
+501 YSDDSEGICYDDYIDNTRQA
-508 LSKDDFMVPETG
+508 LSSK
-520 TVGKGT
+520 

-613 YAKFRFSSVDEKPLR
+613 YAKFRFSSTDEKPLR

>member
-15 GLNFTDSE
+15 GLNYTDSE

-49 GFKLVKS
+49 GFKLVKNLTS
-56 LWSGPNSWQGN
+56 NL
-67 TNILKDVRKAWV
+67 AE
-79 WMSTGEV
+79 GE
-86 GYVSKDS
+86 S
-93 ASMNTAISITQSDGT
+93 
-108 TKTIYSERVPSQVYP
+108 
-123 MAGDL
+123 
-128 CYLDFGMTT
+128 
-137 PYNDS
+137 
-142 KGNQVVVVA
+142 
-151 SVPSEEINEIFYFQL
+151 INEIFYFQL
-166 HVIIVTNLGRVLSLD
+166 HVIIVTDKGRVLTLD
-181 DENNIEVIWDDA
+181 DGNNVAVIWDTT
-193 IAKLNKSNIWNYPY
+193 IATANKTTIWGHPA
-207 ERVFGAA
+207 ERVFGTA

-223 GHDKPLQVNL
+223 GYDKPLQVNL
-233 YPASETEYKCHYLLD
+233 YPASETESKCHYLLD
-248 PATGSIEKTPKIYK
+248 PANGSNAKVPVIYK
-262 CRMVNHYLCASVMDS
+262 CMMVNHYLCASVIDS

-354 ETSGTN
+354 ETSSAN

-403 ERNAVSQNFIPVSL
+403 ERNSVSQNFIPVSL

-474 WDNVK
+474 WDNIRY
-479 QHSFTN
+479 HSFTN
-485 NVHGRLLAA
+485 NVHGRLIAA

-501 YSDDSEM
+501 YSDDSEGICYDDYIDNTRQA
-508 LSKDDFMVPETG
+508 LSSN
-520 TVGKGT
+520 

-531 ETPWLHFG
+531 ETPWLHFS

-570 EWQLSIDMVGG
+570 DWQLSIDMVGG

-589 DNPYYGGSLRSGTE
+589 QNPYYGGSLRSGTE

-613 YAKFRFSSVDEKPLR
+613 YAKFRFSSTDERPLR
-628 IIRYGSFY
+628 IIRYGAFY

>member
-15 GLNFTDSE
+15 GLNYTDSE
-23 LNMRD
+23 LNMKD
-28 NYLVEARNVELV
+28 TYLVEARNVELV

-49 GFKLVKS
+49 GFKLVKNLTSS
-56 LWSGPNSWQGN
+56 L
-67 TNILKDVRKAWV
+67 TE
-79 WMSTGEV
+79 GE
-86 GYVSKDS
+86 S
-93 ASMNTAISITQSDGT
+93 IS
-108 TKTIYSERVPSQVYP
+108 
-123 MAGDL
+123 
-128 CYLDFGMTT
+128 
-137 PYNDS
+137 
-142 KGNQVVVVA
+142 
-151 SVPSEEINEIFYFQL
+151 EIFYFQL
-166 HVIIVTNLGRVLSLD
+166 HVIIVTDKGRVLTLD
-181 DENNIEVIWDDA
+181 DENNVVVIWDTA
-193 IAKLNKSNIWNYPY
+193 IATANKTTIWGHPA
-207 ERVFGAA
+207 ERVFGTA

-223 GHDKPLQVNL
+223 GYDKPLQVNL
-233 YPASETEYKCHYLLD
+233 YPASETEYKCHYLVD
-248 PATGSIEKTPKIYK
+248 PATGSNAKVPVIYK
-262 CRMVNHYLCASVMDS
+262 CRMVNHYLCASILDS

-301 DQGALVMDIA
+301 DQGAVVMDIA
-311 NVVGMPNQNVVDLA
+311 NIVGVPNQNVVDLA

-354 ETSGTN
+354 DASSTN

-417 SEKILPYIKTKLTDQ
+417 SEKILSYIKTKLTDQ

-474 WDNVK
+474 WDNIRY
-479 QHSFTN
+479 HSFTN

-494 DKYGIYI
+494 DKYGVYI
-501 YSDDSEM
+501 YSDDSEGICYDDYIDNTRQAVS
-508 LSKDDFMVPETG
+508 SK
-520 TVGKGT
+520 

-581 SLEGYGSG
+581 SLDGYGSG
-589 DNPYYGGSLRSGTE
+589 DNPYYGGGLRSGTE

-628 IIRYGSFY
+628 IIRYGAFY
-636 KIGGIRR
+636 KVGGIRR

>member
-1 MSELLNKNFVDFTG
+1 
-15 GLNFTDSE
+15 
-23 LNMRD
+23 
-28 NYLVEARNVELV
+28 
-40 YDSTIKKRN
+40 
-49 GFKLVKS
+49 
-56 LWSGPNSWQGN
+56 
-67 TNILKDVRKAWV
+67 
-79 WMSTGEV
+79 
-86 GYVSKDS
+86 
-93 ASMNTAISITQSDGT
+93 
-108 TKTIYSERVPSQVYP
+108 
-123 MAGDL
+123 
-128 CYLDFGMTT
+128 
-137 PYNDS
+137 
-142 KGNQVVVVA
+142 
-151 SVPSEEINEIFYFQL
+151 
-166 HVIIVTNLGRVLSLD
+166 
-181 DENNIEVIWDDA
+181 
-193 IAKLNKSNIWNYPY
+193 
-207 ERVFGAA
+207 
-214 AGNLFILSN
+214 
-223 GHDKPLQVNL
+223 
-233 YPASETEYKCHYLLD
+233 
-248 PATGSIEKTPKIYK
+248 
-262 CRMVNHYLCASVMDS
+262 
-277 NNIYISAK
+277 
-285 DQPGLWSD
+285 
-293 ANQTAEST
+293 
-301 DQGALVMDIA
+301 MDIA
-311 NVVGMPNQNVVDLA
+311 NIVGMPNQNVVDLA

-354 ETSGTN
+354 EASSAN

-403 ERNAVSQNFIPVSL
+403 ERNAVSQNFVPVSL

-445 KYVYGVK
+445 KYVYGIK

-462 FHPNITDPCYWI
+462 FHPNISDPCYWI
-474 WDNVK
+474 WDGLNYK
-479 QHSFTN
+479 SFTN

-494 DKYGIYI
+494 DDYGIFI
-501 YSDDSEM
+501 YSDDSEGFCVDEYVDATNAKK
-508 LSKDDFMVPETG
+508 LTKNY
-520 TVGKGT
+520 
-526 FLMDV
+526 LMDV

>member
-15 GLNFTDSE
+15 GLNYTDSE
-23 LNMRD
+23 LNMKD
-28 NYLVEARNVELV
+28 TYLVEARNVELV

-56 LWSGPNSWQGN
+56 LWTGPNNWSHS
-67 TNILKDVRKAWV
+67 TNILKDVRYSWV
-79 WMSTGEV
+79 WLSTGEV
-86 GYVSKDS
+86 GYMPESSISDS
-93 ASMNTAISITQSDGT
+93 LTLKITQSDGT
-108 TKTIYSERVPSQVYP
+108 TKTIYSERVPSQRYP
-123 MAGDL
+123 VAGDL
-128 CYLDFGMTT
+128 CFLDQEMTN
-137 PYNDS
+137 PYKDS
-142 KGNQVVVVA
+142 AGNQVVVVA
-151 SVPSEEINEIFYFQL
+151 SVPSEEISEIFYFQQ

-193 IAKLNKSNIWNYPY
+193 IAKLNKTNVWARPY
-207 ERVFGAA
+207 ERVFGTA

-223 GHDKPLQVNL
+223 GYDKPLQVNL
-233 YPASETEYKCHYLLD
+233 YPASETEYKCHYLVD
-248 PATGSIEKTPKIYK
+248 PATGSNAKVPVIYK
-262 CRMVNHYLCASVMDS
+262 CRMVNHYLCASILDS

-311 NVVGMPNQNVVDLA
+311 NIVGVPNQNVVDLA

-354 ETSGTN
+354 DTSNTN

-474 WDNVK
+474 WDNIK
-479 QHSFTN
+479 YHSFTN

-508 LSKDDFMVPETG
+508 LSKDDFIVPG
-520 TVGKGT
+520 SGIVGKST

-581 SLEGYGSG
+581 SLDGYGSG
-589 DNPYYGGSLRSGTE
+589 DNPYYGGGLRSGTE

-628 IIRYGSFY
+628 IIRYGAFY
-636 KIGGIRR
+636 KVGGIRR

>member
-15 GLNFTDSE
+15 GLNYTDSE
-23 LNMRD
+23 LNMND

-49 GFKLVKS
+49 GFKLVKNLTS
-56 LWSGPNSWQGN
+56 NL
-67 TNILKDVRKAWV
+67 AE
-79 WMSTGEV
+79 GE
-86 GYVSKDS
+86 S
-93 ASMNTAISITQSDGT
+93 IS
-108 TKTIYSERVPSQVYP
+108 
-123 MAGDL
+123 
-128 CYLDFGMTT
+128 
-137 PYNDS
+137 
-142 KGNQVVVVA
+142 
-151 SVPSEEINEIFYFQL
+151 EIFYFQL
-166 HVIIVTNLGRVLSLD
+166 HVIIVTDKGRVLTLD
-181 DENNIEVIWDDA
+181 DGNNVAVIWDTD
-193 IAKLNKSNIWNYPY
+193 IATANKTTIWGHPA
-207 ERVFGAA
+207 ERVFGTA

-223 GHDKPLQVNL
+223 GYDKPLQINL
-233 YPASETEYKCHYLLD
+233 YPASETEYKCHYLID
-248 PATGSIEKTPKIYK
+248 PANGSNAKVPVIYK
-262 CRMVNHYLCASVMDS
+262 CRMVNHYLCASILDS

-301 DQGALVMDIA
+301 DQGALVMDIS
-311 NVVGMPNQNVVDLA
+311 NIVGVPNQNVVDLA

-354 ETSGTN
+354 EASSAN

-474 WDNVK
+474 WDNIRY
-479 QHSFTN
+479 HSFTN

-501 YSDDSEM
+501 YSDDSEGICHDDYIDNTRQA
-508 LSKDDFMVPETG
+508 LSG
-520 TVGKGT
+520 N

-589 DNPYYGGSLRSGTE
+589 DNPYYGGGLRSGTE

-613 YAKFRFSSVDEKPLR
+613 YAKFRFSSTDGKPLR
-628 IIRYGSFY
+628 IIRYGAFY

>member
-15 GLNFTDSE
+15 GLNYTDSE

-28 NYLVEARNVELV
+28 TYLVEARNVELV

-49 GFKLVKS
+49 GFKLVKNLTS
-56 LWSGPNSWQGN
+56 NL
-67 TNILKDVRKAWV
+67 AE
-79 WMSTGEV
+79 GE
-86 GYVSKDS
+86 S
-93 ASMNTAISITQSDGT
+93 
-108 TKTIYSERVPSQVYP
+108 
-123 MAGDL
+123 
-128 CYLDFGMTT
+128 
-137 PYNDS
+137 
-142 KGNQVVVVA
+142 
-151 SVPSEEINEIFYFQL
+151 INEIFYFQL
-166 HVIIVTNLGRVLSLD
+166 HVIIVTDKGRVLTLD
-181 DENNIEVIWDDA
+181 DKNNVAVIWDTD
-193 IAKLNKSNIWNYPY
+193 IATANKTTIWGHPA
-207 ERVFGAA
+207 ERVFGTA

-223 GHDKPLQVNL
+223 GYDKPLQVNL
-233 YPASETEYKCHYLLD
+233 YPASETESKCHYLLD
-248 PATGSIEKTPKIYK
+248 PANGSNAKVPVIYK
-262 CRMVNHYLCASVMDS
+262 CRMVNHYLCASVIDS

-311 NVVGMPNQNVVDLA
+311 NIVGMPNQNVVDLA

-354 ETSGTN
+354 DTSGTN

-474 WDNVK
+474 WDNIRY
-479 QHSFTN
+479 HSFTN

-501 YSDDSEM
+501 YSDDSEGICCDDYIDNTRQA
-508 LSKDDFMVPETG
+508 LSSN
-520 TVGKGT
+520 

-531 ETPWLHFG
+531 ETPWLHFS

-570 EWQLSIDMVGG
+570 DWQLSIDMVGG

-589 DNPYYGGSLRSGTE
+589 NNPYYGGSLRSGTE

-613 YAKFRFSSVDEKPLR
+613 YAKFRFSSVDERPLR
-628 IIRYGSFY
+628 IIRYGAFY

>member
-15 GLNFTDSE
+15 GLNYTDSE
-23 LNMRD
+23 LNMKD
-28 NYLVEARNVELV
+28 TYLVEARNVELV

-49 GFKLVKS
+49 GFKLVKNLTS
-56 LWSGPNSWQGN
+56 NL
-67 TNILKDVRKAWV
+67 AE
-79 WMSTGEV
+79 GE
-86 GYVSKDS
+86 S
-93 ASMNTAISITQSDGT
+93 
-108 TKTIYSERVPSQVYP
+108 
-123 MAGDL
+123 
-128 CYLDFGMTT
+128 
-137 PYNDS
+137 
-142 KGNQVVVVA
+142 
-151 SVPSEEINEIFYFQL
+151 INEIFYFQL
-166 HVIIVTNLGRVLSLD
+166 HVIIVTDKGRVLTLD
-181 DENNIEVIWDDA
+181 DENNVAVIWDTD
-193 IAKLNKSNIWNYPY
+193 IATANKTTIWGHPA
-207 ERVFGAA
+207 ERVFGTA
-214 AGNLFILSN
+214 AGNLFVLSN
-223 GHDKPLQVNL
+223 GYDKPLQVNL
-233 YPASETEYKCHYLLD
+233 YPASETEYKCHYLID
-248 PATGSIEKTPKIYK
+248 PATGSNAKVPVIYK
-262 CRMVNHYLCASVMDS
+262 CRMVNHYLCASILDS

-311 NVVGMPNQNVVDLA
+311 NIVGVPNQNIVDLA

-349 STAWD
+349 STTWD
-354 ETSGTN
+354 DTSNTN

-403 ERNAVSQNFIPVSL
+403 ERNAVSQNFVPVSL

-474 WDNVK
+474 WDNIRY
-479 QHSFTN
+479 HSFTN

-501 YSDDSEM
+501 YSDDSEGICR
-508 LSKDDFMVPETG
+508 DDYINDLRQAVSSQ
-520 TVGKGT
+520 

-581 SLEGYGSG
+581 SLDGYGSG
-589 DNPYYGGSLRSGTE
+589 DNPYYGGGLRSGTE

-613 YAKFRFSSVDEKPLR
+613 YAKFRFSSTDEKPLR

>member
-15 GLNFTDSE
+15 GLNYTDSE
-23 LNMRD
+23 LNMKD
-28 NYLVEARNVELV
+28 TYLVEARNVELV

-49 GFKLVKS
+49 GFKLVKNLTS
-56 LWSGPNSWQGN
+56 NL
-67 TNILKDVRKAWV
+67 AE
-79 WMSTGEV
+79 GE
-86 GYVSKDS
+86 S
-93 ASMNTAISITQSDGT
+93 
-108 TKTIYSERVPSQVYP
+108 
-123 MAGDL
+123 
-128 CYLDFGMTT
+128 
-137 PYNDS
+137 
-142 KGNQVVVVA
+142 
-151 SVPSEEINEIFYFQL
+151 INEIFYFQL
-166 HVIIVTNLGRVLSLD
+166 HVIIVTDKGRVLTLD
-181 DENNIEVIWDDA
+181 DKNNVAVIWDTN
-193 IAKLNKSNIWNYPY
+193 IATLNKTTIWGHPA
-207 ERVFGAA
+207 ERVFGTA

-223 GHDKPLQVNL
+223 GYDKPLQVNL
-233 YPASETEYKCHYLLD
+233 YPASETEYKCHYLVD
-248 PATGSIEKTPKIYK
+248 PADGSNAKVPVIYK

-311 NVVGMPNQNVVDLA
+311 NIVGMPNQNVVDLA

-354 ETSGTN
+354 DTSGTN

-474 WDNVK
+474 WDNIRY
-479 QHSFTN
+479 HSFTN

-494 DKYGIYI
+494 DKYGVYI
-501 YSDDSEM
+501 YSDDSEGICYDDYIDNTRQA
-508 LSKDDFMVPETG
+508 LSSN
-520 TVGKGT
+520 

-552 VTDGTA
+552 VTDGTS

-581 SLEGYGSG
+581 SLKGYGSG

-613 YAKFRFSSVDEKPLR
+613 YAKFRFSSTDEKPLR
-628 IIRYGSFY
+628 IIRYGAFY

>member
-15 GLNFTDSE
+15 GLNYTDSE
-23 LNMRD
+23 LNMKD

-56 LWSGPNSWQGN
+56 LWSGNNRYN
-67 TNILKDVRKAWV
+67 TGILWDKDIKIAFL
-79 WMSTGEV
+79 STGEIATSTT
-86 GYVSKDS
+86 GYGSWDILNPIG
-93 ASMNTAISITQSDGT
+93 A
-108 TKTIYSERVPSQVYP
+108 TKTLARI
-123 MAGDL
+123 
-128 CYLDFGMTT
+128 T
-137 PYNDS
+137 PWNENNLPEVGAKALVSLNPNTEYKDS
-142 KGNQVVVVA
+142 KGNTVTVIRSYMNETVQ
-151 SVPSEEINEIFYFQL
+151 EIFYFQL
-166 HVIIVTNLGRVLSLD
+166 HVILVTITGRVLALD
-181 DENNIEVIWDDA
+181 DENQVEVIWDSD
-193 IAKLNKSNIWNYPY
+193 IAKANKANIWGHPY
-207 ERVFGAA
+207 ERVFGTA

-223 GHDKPLQVNL
+223 GYDKPLQVNL
-233 YPASETEYKCHYLLD
+233 YPASASEYKCHYLLD

-262 CRMVNHYLCASVMDS
+262 CRMVNHYLCASVLDS

-311 NVVGMPNQNVVDLA
+311 NIVGMPNQNVIDLA

-474 WDNVK
+474 WDNIRYR
-479 QHSFTN
+479 SFTN
-485 NVHGRLLAA
+485 NVHGRLLAT
-494 DKYGIYI
+494 DGYGVFIYT
-501 YSDDSEM
+501 DDSEGYCR
-508 LSKDDFMVPETG
+508 DDYIYPGDGSTLKALY
-520 TVGKGT
+520 T
-526 FLMDV
+526 MDV

>member
-15 GLNFTDSE
+15 GLNYTDSE
-23 LNMRD
+23 LNMKD
-28 NYLVEARNVELV
+28 TYLVEARNVELV

-49 GFKLVKS
+49 GFKLVKNLTSS
-56 LWSGPNSWQGN
+56 L
-67 TNILKDVRKAWV
+67 TE
-79 WMSTGEV
+79 GE
-86 GYVSKDS
+86 S
-93 ASMNTAISITQSDGT
+93 IS
-108 TKTIYSERVPSQVYP
+108 
-123 MAGDL
+123 
-128 CYLDFGMTT
+128 
-137 PYNDS
+137 
-142 KGNQVVVVA
+142 
-151 SVPSEEINEIFYFQL
+151 EIFYFQL
-166 HVIIVTNLGRVLSLD
+166 HVIIVTDKGRVLTLD
-181 DENNIEVIWDDA
+181 DENNVVVIWDTA
-193 IAKLNKSNIWNYPY
+193 IATANKTTIWGHPA
-207 ERVFGAA
+207 ERVFGTA

-223 GHDKPLQVNL
+223 GYDKPLQVNL
-233 YPASETEYKCHYLLD
+233 YPASETEYKCHYLVD
-248 PATGSIEKTPKIYK
+248 PATGSNAKVPVIYK
-262 CRMVNHYLCASVMDS
+262 CRMVNHYLCASILDS

-311 NVVGMPNQNVVDLA
+311 NIVGVPNQNVVDLA

-354 ETSGTN
+354 DASSTN

-417 SEKILPYIKTKLTDQ
+417 SEKILSYIKTKLTDQ

-474 WDNVK
+474 WDNIRY
-479 QHSFTN
+479 HSFTN

-494 DKYGIYI
+494 DKYGVYI
-501 YSDDSEM
+501 YSDDSEGICYDDYIDNTRQAVS
-508 LSKDDFMVPETG
+508 SK
-520 TVGKGT
+520 

-581 SLEGYGSG
+581 SLDGYGSG
-589 DNPYYGGSLRSGTE
+589 DNPYYGGGLRSGTE

-628 IIRYGSFY
+628 IIRYGAFY
-636 KIGGIRR
+636 KVGGIRR

>member
-15 GLNFTDSE
+15 GLNYTDSE
-23 LNMRD
+23 LNMND

-49 GFKLVKS
+49 GFKLVKNLTS
-56 LWSGPNSWQGN
+56 NL
-67 TNILKDVRKAWV
+67 AE
-79 WMSTGEV
+79 GE
-86 GYVSKDS
+86 S
-93 ASMNTAISITQSDGT
+93 
-108 TKTIYSERVPSQVYP
+108 
-123 MAGDL
+123 
-128 CYLDFGMTT
+128 
-137 PYNDS
+137 
-142 KGNQVVVVA
+142 
-151 SVPSEEINEIFYFQL
+151 INEIFYFQL
-166 HVIIVTNLGRVLSLD
+166 HVIIVTDKGRVLTLD
-181 DENNIEVIWDDA
+181 DGNNVAVIWDTN
-193 IAKLNKSNIWNYPY
+193 IATLNKTTIWGHPA
-207 ERVFGAA
+207 ERVFGTA

-223 GHDKPLQVNL
+223 GYDKPLQINL
-233 YPASETEYKCHYLLD
+233 YPASETEYKCHYLVD
-248 PATGSIEKTPKIYK
+248 PANGSNAKVPVIYK
-262 CRMVNHYLCASVMDS
+262 CRMVNHYLCASVLDS

-311 NVVGMPNQNVVDLA
+311 NIVGMPNQNVVDLA

-354 ETSGTN
+354 ETSSTN

-474 WDNVK
+474 WDNIRY
-479 QHSFTN
+479 HSFTN

-501 YSDDSEM
+501 YSDDSEGICYDDYIDNTRQA
-508 LSKDDFMVPETG
+508 LSSK
-520 TVGKGT
+520 

>member
-15 GLNFTDSE
+15 GLNYTDSE

-28 NYLVEARNVELV
+28 NYLVEARNIELV

-49 GFKLVKS
+49 GFKLVKNLTS
-56 LWSGPNSWQGN
+56 NL
-67 TNILKDVRKAWV
+67 AE
-79 WMSTGEV
+79 GE
-86 GYVSKDS
+86 S
-93 ASMNTAISITQSDGT
+93 
-108 TKTIYSERVPSQVYP
+108 
-123 MAGDL
+123 
-128 CYLDFGMTT
+128 
-137 PYNDS
+137 
-142 KGNQVVVVA
+142 
-151 SVPSEEINEIFYFQL
+151 INEIFYFQL
-166 HVIIVTNLGRVLSLD
+166 HVIIVTDKGRVLTLD
-181 DENNIEVIWDDA
+181 DKNNVAVIWDTS
-193 IAKLNKSNIWNYPY
+193 IATANKTTIWGHPA
-207 ERVFGAA
+207 ERVFGTA

-223 GHDKPLQVNL
+223 GYDKPLQVNL
-233 YPASETEYKCHYLLD
+233 YPASETEYKCHYLVD
-248 PATGSIEKTPKIYK
+248 PANGSNAKVPVIYK
-262 CRMVNHYLCASVMDS
+262 CRMVNHYLCASVLDS

-311 NVVGMPNQNVVDLA
+311 NIVGMPNQNVIDLA

-336 YHIVLLELDNYTE
+336 YHIVLLELDNYTK

-354 ETSGTN
+354 EASSAN

-474 WDNVK
+474 WDNIRY
-479 QHSFTN
+479 HSFTN

-501 YSDDSEM
+501 YSDDSEGICYDDYIDNTRQA
-508 LSKDDFMVPETG
+508 LSSK
-520 TVGKGT
+520 

-613 YAKFRFSSVDEKPLR
+613 YAKFRFSSTDGKPLR

>member
-23 LNMRD
+23 LNMKD
-28 NYLVEARNVELV
+28 TYLVEARNVELV

-49 GFKLVKS
+49 GFKLVKNLTSS
-56 LWSGPNSWQGN
+56 L
-67 TNILKDVRKAWV
+67 AE
-79 WMSTGEV
+79 GE
-86 GYVSKDS
+86 S
-93 ASMNTAISITQSDGT
+93 
-108 TKTIYSERVPSQVYP
+108 
-123 MAGDL
+123 
-128 CYLDFGMTT
+128 
-137 PYNDS
+137 
-142 KGNQVVVVA
+142 
-151 SVPSEEINEIFYFQL
+151 INEIFYFQL
-166 HVIIVTNLGRVLSLD
+166 HVIIVTDKGRVLTLND
-181 DENNIEVIWDDA
+181 KNNIAVIWDTT
-193 IAKLNKSNIWNYPY
+193 IATANKTTIWGHPA
-207 ERVFGAA
+207 ERVFGTA

-223 GHDKPLQVNL
+223 GYDKPLQVNL
-233 YPASETEYKCHYLLD
+233 YPASETEYKCHYLVD
-248 PATGSIEKTPKIYK
+248 PANGSNAKVPVIYK
-262 CRMVNHYLCASVMDS
+262 CRMVNHYLCASVLDS

-311 NVVGMPNQNVVDLA
+311 NIVGMPNQNVVDLA

-354 ETSGTN
+354 EASSAN

-474 WDNVK
+474 WDNIRY
-479 QHSFTN
+479 HSFTN

-501 YSDDSEM
+501 YSDDSEGICYDDYIDNTRQA
-508 LSKDDFMVPETG
+508 LSSQ
-520 TVGKGT
+520 

-613 YAKFRFSSVDEKPLR
+613 YAKFRFSSADEKPLR